1 VNALERKKA
10 EEMKASE
17 RLKSEFLT
25 NITHEFRTPLTL
37 AMGPL
42 EEVLFGGDRTIEKP
56 LREQLE
62 LSFRNI
68 RKLLQLI
75 NQLLEFSRLEAG
87 ATVLNY
93 QKSNLKDFVAAIIEF
108 FSSLAE
114 SKKIKTV
121 FMHHKED
128 YTAYIDPEKMDKV
141 LVNVIG
147 NAFKFT
153 PERGTV
159 EIRCQVVED
168 RSQMSEVQRH
178 NVDTGKAHRDY
189 IEIIVK
195 DSGIG
200 IKSEELGK
208 IFERFHQAN
217 GTVSSGAGG
226 TGIGLS
232 LAKEL
237 LALQGGSIDVESIY
251 GQGTTFTIRLPKG
264 EDHIKDKNLI
274 RRENREI
281 EVPHCTKEY
290 VDLIKLEQEDKEET
304 IKGGRPLI
312 LVVDDNQDVRRYI
325 KSILKRKYEVISA
338 NDGLEAWEKLQR
350 FTPSLIISDIMM
362 PKMDGYQL
370 CQQVKSSTEFSHI
383 PFVFL
388 TAKTEIEMKISGLE
402 EGADEYIV
410 KPFSYLELMAR
421 VKSLLKNRELIR
433 ENLEKEDRIF
443 SLTHELEGR
452 YHYQNIVGQAKVMQ
466 KVFQIMES
474 IKKADHPVL
483 ITGETGTGK
492 ELIAKS
498 LHYISLR
505 KGKPFIVQNCSAFSE
520 HLLESEIFGHVRGA
534 FTGAIQDKR
543 GLFELAD
550 GGTLFLDEIGD
561 LSSNTQAKLL
571 RVIENGAFYPLG
583 GVKEKKVDIR
593 LITATNKNLKALL
606 KEGTFRED
614 LYYRLNVI
622 NIDLP
627 PLRDRKEDIPLL
639 IEYFLDDISE
649 MYTKKKHISSQALKY
664 LMEYSYPGNI
674 RELRNIVEKSYLLCS
689 GMTIRPKNL
698 PQEIWDERKEAPT
711 KAEPIDKM
719 LESVQRLER
728 QTIIE
733 ALKQTKR
740 NKTKAAKIL
749 NISIPTLFKRIK
761 QCKINLES
769 I

>member
-1 VNALERKKA
+1 
-10 EEMKASE
+10 
-17 RLKSEFLT
+17 
-25 NITHEFRTPLTL
+25 
-37 AMGPL
+37 
-42 EEVLFGGDRTIEKP
+42 
-56 LREQLE
+56 
-62 LSFRNI
+62 
-68 RKLLQLI
+68 
-75 NQLLEFSRLEAG
+75 
-87 ATVLNY
+87 
-93 QKSNLKDFVAAIIEF
+93 
-108 FSSLAE
+108 
-114 SKKIKTV
+114 
-121 FMHHKED
+121 
-128 YTAYIDPEKMDKV
+128 
-141 LVNVIG
+141 
-147 NAFKFT
+147 
-153 PERGTV
+153 
-159 EIRCQVVED
+159 
-168 RSQMSEVQRH
+168 
-178 NVDTGKAHRDY
+178 
-189 IEIIVK
+189 
-195 DSGIG
+195 
-200 IKSEELGK
+200 
-208 IFERFHQAN
+208 
-217 GTVSSGAGG
+217 
-226 TGIGLS
+226 
-232 LAKEL
+232 
-237 LALQGGSIDVESIY
+237 
-251 GQGTTFTIRLPKG
+251 
-264 EDHIKDKNLI
+264 
-274 RRENREI
+274 
-281 EVPHCTKEY
+281 
-290 VDLIKLEQEDKEET
+290 
-304 IKGGRPLI
+304 
-312 LVVDDNQDVRRYI
+312 
-325 KSILKRKYEVISA
+325 
-338 NDGLEAWEKLQR
+338 
-350 FTPSLIISDIMM
+350 
-362 PKMDGYQL
+362 
-370 CQQVKSSTEFSHI
+370 
-383 PFVFL
+383 
-388 TAKTEIEMKISGLE
+388 MKISGLE

-410 KPFSYLELMAR
+410 KPFSSLELMAR

-550 GGTLFLDEIGD
+550 GGTLYLDEIGD